1 MHEIPMLRLYKGA
14 SPLPSEIATM
24 VAIKKQ
30 IKEL

>member
-14 SPLPSEIATM
+14 SPWPSEIATLA
-24 VAIKKQ
+24 AIKEQ